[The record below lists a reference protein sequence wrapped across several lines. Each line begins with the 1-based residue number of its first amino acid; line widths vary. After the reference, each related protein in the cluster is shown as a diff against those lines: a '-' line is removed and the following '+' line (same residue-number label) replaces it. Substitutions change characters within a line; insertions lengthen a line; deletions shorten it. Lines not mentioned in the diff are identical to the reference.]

1 MSRLGRVA
9 LALGALATVGIAGVA
24 IADTPEIAGPGTA
37 TVVAERRNPPT
48 RVLVIG
54 DSAIAALRWVPGA
67 SSALLGDEFHLDL
80 ESCRRL
86 VAPSCRG
93 REGRT
98 PPTAYE
104 ALRMAG
110 ANYETVVIATGY
122 NDTAAGFV
130 AAFDPIVRLA
140 RAQGVRRIVWFTL
153 RSEVTYVAPGAT
165 GNQAEFARTNAELLA
180 AVESGAYP
188 DVVVADWG
196 AYTAGRPDWFG
207 SDGVHYRPSAAWA
220 VADYLARLQAHLHA
234 RPCPLGVAPGVA
246 ADDPCPD
253 PDVTGLVA
261 DIPALYPIGTGTVHC
276 YEIGEERRVECRV
289 ITT

>member
-1 MSRLGRVA
+1 MSGSRRLAVA
-9 LALGALATVGIAGVA
+9 LVVTAAVGLAGVVIADSSDIVGPASATVG
-24 IADTPEIAGPGTA
+24 
-37 TVVAERRNPPT
+37 AERRVMPT

-67 SSALLGDEFHLDL
+67 SSALLGDEFYLDL

-104 ALRMAG
+104 ALRDAPMG
-110 ANYETVVIATGY
+110 VDTVVIATGY
-122 NDTAAGFV
+122 NDSSAGFV
-130 AAFDPIVRLA
+130 AAFDPIVQLA
-140 RAQGVRRIVWFTL
+140 RAKGVRRVVWFTL
-153 RSEVTYVAPGAT
+153 RSAVTYVAPGAT

-180 AVESGAYP
+180 FVGSGAYP

-196 AYTAGRPDWFG
+196 SYTAGRPDWFT
-207 SDGVHYRPSAAWA
+207 SDGVHYRPLAAWA
-220 VADYLARLQAHLHA
+220 VADYLSRLQAHLHQ

-246 ADDPCPD
+246 REDPCPD

-261 DIPALYPIGTGTVHC
+261 DVAALYPIGSGTVHC
-276 YEIGEERRVECRV
+276 YELGEERVVECRV
-289 ITT
+289 IS

>member
-1 MSRLGRVA
+1 MTSPRRIA
-9 LALGALATVGIAGVA
+9 LALVVAAVVGLAGVA
-24 IADTPEIAGPGTA
+24 LADTPEIVRPASSDVGA
-37 TVVAERRNPPT
+37 QRRTPPT

-86 VAPSCRG
+86 LAPSCRG

-104 ALRMAG
+104 ALRAAG

-122 NDTAAGFV
+122 NDSAASFV
-130 AAFDPIVRLA
+130 AAFEPIVRLA
-140 RAQGVRRIVWFTL
+140 RAQGVKRIVWFTL

-165 GNQAEFARTNAELLA
+165 GNQAEFARTNDELLA
-180 AVESGAYP
+180 AVGSGAYP
-188 DVVVADWG
+188 DVVVADWRS
-196 AYTAGRPDWFG
+196 YTAGRPEWFN
-207 SDGVHYRPSAAWA
+207 SDQVHYRPLAAWA
-220 VADYLARLQAHLHA
+220 VADYLSRLKAHLHG

-246 ADDPCPD
+246 GDDPCPD

-261 DIPALYPIGTGTVHC
+261 DIAALYPIGTGTVHC

-289 ITT
+289 IS